1 MARDVEVILEA
12 RGASFS
18 YDYEEVVSGID
29 LTLSRP
35 ADPVGIVGPSG
46 AGKTTL
52 LHLLLGNRRPT
63 TGTVT
68 YRGHAVARLGRREK
82 KTFAGAVR
90 HVSQYG
96 VPTSDP
102 RLTVLKYLSD
112 ALKVARK
119 AGRTHATPIEELLA
133 FVALEEH
140 VIDRRIVTLSGG
152 ERQRLALA
160 HALATRPD
168 VMLLDEPLT
177 AIDPGL
183 RAEVLRRLADRAQ
196 QMSITMLV
204 VSHDIEAIDRLC
216 PLVHVM
222 ADGAFVAS
230 GSLRDILAD
239 PQHPAVVDLAK
250 AAPLVAQR
258 LR

>member
-18 YDYEEVVSGID
+18 YGYEEVVRGID

-35 ADPVGIVGPSG
+35 AEPVGIVGPSG
-46 AGKTTL
+46 AGKTSL
-52 LHLLLGNRRPT
+52 LHLLLGTHKPT
-63 TGTVT
+63 AGSVT
-68 YRGHAVARLGRREK
+68 YRGHAVARLGRRDK
-82 KTFAGAVR
+82 KAFAGAVR

-96 VPTSDP
+96 VPTHDP
-102 RLTVLKYLSD
+102 RLTVGKYLAD

-119 AGRTHATPIEELLA
+119 AGRTHATGIEELLT
-133 FVALEEH
+133 FVALEESFA
-140 VIDRRIVTLSGG
+140 DRRVITMSGG

-183 RAEVLRRLADRAQ
+183 RAEVLRRLADRARET
-196 QMSITMLV
+196 SIAMLV

-222 ADGAFVAS
+222 AEGSFVAS
-230 GSLRDILAD
+230 GSLREILAD
-239 PQHPAVVDLAK
+239 PQHPAVVDLAQ